1 MSQSATTCT
10 VPATTCTVP
19 ATTGTV
25 IELNHG
31 ELGYTLHPNR
41 AMIAL
46 IALIAILLIVMV
58 IILLVMYLY
67 EPTFV
72 ARPRYSYPDVKPV
85 PEN

>member
-1 MSQSATTCT
+1 
-10 VPATTCTVP
+10 
-19 ATTGTV
+19 
-25 IELNHG
+25 
-31 ELGYTLHPNR
+31 
-41 AMIAL
+41 MIAL